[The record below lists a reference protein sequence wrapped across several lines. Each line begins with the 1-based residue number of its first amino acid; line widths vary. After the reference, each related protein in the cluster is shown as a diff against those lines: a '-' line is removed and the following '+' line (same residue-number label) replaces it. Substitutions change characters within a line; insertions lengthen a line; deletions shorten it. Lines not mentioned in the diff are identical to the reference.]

1 MRKRTIIIVL
11 AFLCISFSLVIFLP
25 LQKVFAFTETRIN
38 DPIVHYI
45 PLITEDTFEIRYTHS
60 IHKTDVLE
68 HYKCIDGTRIQML
81 GMDYE
86 SLAIGMPS
94 YAEKKSNINRTQW

>member
-1 MRKRTIIIVL
+1 MH
-11 AFLCISFSLVIFLP
+11 F
-25 LQKVFAFTETRIN
+25 
-38 DPIVHYI
+38 I
-45 PLITEDTFEIRYTHS
+45 PLKTEDTFGIRYTHS

-81 GMDYE
+81 GMEYE

-94 YAEKKSNINRTQW
+94 YAENNQTLTERNGKYFYSLAMKSLKISRFILLIWI